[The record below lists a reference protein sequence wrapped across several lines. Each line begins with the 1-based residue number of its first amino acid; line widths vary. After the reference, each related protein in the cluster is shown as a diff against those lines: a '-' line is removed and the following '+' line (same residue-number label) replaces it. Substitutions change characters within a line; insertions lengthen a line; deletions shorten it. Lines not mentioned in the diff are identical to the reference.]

1 MTHVAVVGASL
12 AGFRVAEGL
21 RAEGFDGDITLIG
34 DEPHLPYD
42 RPPLSKS
49 VLVDDEPA
57 STAFRDAAW
66 FADNRI
72 TLHLGE
78 TARRL
83 DTAARTVH
91 TDVRS
96 LNYDE
101 LVVATGAT
109 PRNPFPD
116 APDGVFTLRTADN

>member
-1 MTHVAVVGASL
+1 VPRGCPHTRGDGVMTHVAVVGASL

-57 STAFRDAAW
+57 STAFQDAAW
-66 FADNRI
+66 RSEERD

-78 TARRL
+78 HARCL
-83 DTAARTVH
+83 ATAARTGH
-91 TDVRS
+91 TVS
-96 LNYDE
+96 
-101 LVVATGAT
+101 
-109 PRNPFPD
+109 RNRKD
-116 APDGVFTLRTADN
+116 